1 MVRDSVRWKPCALSV
16 LEQCCADH
24 GADHAA
30 RQFTRSRREAVSRG
44 PRGAG
49 GSVASSATAYYSLY
63 GFNWDE
69 GHAAAA
75 TAVNAM

>member
-1 MVRDSVRWKPCALSV
+1 MVRDSVTWNRARSA
-16 LEQCCADH
+16 CCADH